1 MVALTDDASAAI
13 SPAGT
18 TGGLRWTLPS
28 SDVYVPARKRGRLVV
43 KRRLRSERRF
53 VDDGAFVGLPEVP
66 RDLGAYGF
74 TVEGEEYVVFAFR
87 SMATPRRDRLDE
99 GLTAGERAVVDLV
112 LRGRS
117 NREVAL
123 ARGTSPQTVANQLGL
138 VYRKL
143 GVRSRRELIARKRA
157 ETG

>member
-1 MVALTDDASAAI
+1 M
-13 SPAGT
+13 
-18 TGGLRWTLPS
+18 
-28 SDVYVPARKRGRLVV
+28 
-43 KRRLRSERRF
+43 KRRLRTEPKF
-53 VDDGAFVGLPEVP
+53 VDDGSFFGLPEVP
-66 RDLGAYGF
+66 RDLEAYGF

-87 SMATPRRDRLDE
+87 SMATPRGDRLDE
-99 GLTAGERAVVDLV
+99 GLTAGERAIVDLV

-117 NREVAL
+117 NGEVAH

-143 GVRSRRELIARKRA
+143 GVRSRRELIARKRT